1 MLAGTTHL
9 MADDGSLSRFPNEGG
24 TMSPDWARPVVH
36 WEIEA
41 RDPGRQ
47 RAFYGALCNWEIGEG
62 PIMMIPAGLGG
73 PEPGP
78 GGHIRGGDNPGVRLY
93 VQVRDLA
100 VSLTLAAELGG
111 QVVLEPF
118 DVPGGPTLA
127 SILDPEDN
135 PLVLV
140 QQ

>member
-1 MLAGTTHL
+1 
-9 MADDGSLSRFPNEGG
+9 MAD
-24 TMSPDWARPVVH
+24 DWARPVVH
-36 WEIEA
+36 WEMVA

-47 RAFYGALCNWEIGEG
+47 AEFYRALCHWEIGDG
-62 PIMMIPAGLGG
+62 PIMAIAPGLGG

-78 GGHIRGGDNPGVRLY
+78 AGHIRQGDRPGVTLF
-93 VQVRDLA
+93 VQVRELEASLALA
-100 VSLTLAAELGG
+100 VELGAHL
-111 QVVLEPF
+111 VAEPF

-127 SILDPEDN
+127 AVDDPEGN